1 MVMDPVGS
9 VEHVL
14 GTTGLGLDMLKFL
27 LKSVGCVEWMYII
40 VGVPYIHPRRRGQVS
55 CMDCKRRH
63 QQKRR
68 LKKEDAATVY

>member
-1 MVMDPVGS
+1 
-9 VEHVL
+9 
-14 GTTGLGLDMLKFL
+14 
-27 LKSVGCVEWMYII
+27 MYII